1 MTHAITVDT
10 KTVEKI
16 LSRLDELK
24 RDINELKD
32 KLLKEEAPY
41 GSNAWWEKEEEKA
54 TEDIKK
60 GRYKVFNKAED
71 LINDLHKS
79 LK

>member
-1 MTHAITVDT
+1 MTQTITVET

-16 LSRLDELK
+16 LSHLDEL
-24 RDINELKD
+24 RQDMNELKN

-41 GSNAWWEKEEEKA
+41 GSDEWWEKEEEKA

-60 GRYKVFNKAED
+60 RRIVTFNSVEEMQKH
-71 LINDLHKS
+71 LNS